1 MFENDNNNVLQVGTV
16 NPQTAEERAKM
27 HPVTK
32 NVYMPRKM
40 FPVEQYAGTV
50 TN

>member
-1 MFENDNNNVLQVGTV
+1 M
-16 NPQTAEERAKM
+16 NPQTAEERTRQ

-40 FPVEQYAGTV
+40 FPVVQYDKAAAQG
-50 TN
+50 